1 MKHSYRRTAW
11 ALAMIILLMSC
22 VMALAPVTVLAE
34 AESTATHSS
43 TIYSADANS
52 GQRDVVCN
60 TLDGT
65 GSAAYYTG
73 TYTYEDLSALESGEL
88 LVSLRTLMTD
98 THKTKTSYN
107 NCRDYAVKTDC
118 QNSDGSVSLLYTGYT
133 AQMSDYIGSGRLG
146 WNREHVWPQSLGG
159 FKTSGAGS
167 DLHHVRPDDSK
178 TNADRGNLKYGDVSS
193 GSDVAGSSLVG
204 GMVGGTRDSSYFEP
218 LDNVKGDVARI
229 CLYVYARYGTQYD
242 KCADIT
248 NVFQSVDVLLEWCAL
263 DPVDTWEMGRNEVV
277 GAIQGNRN
285 VFIDYPEYAWL
296 IFDRKVPTN
305 MVTPSGMAMSQVEG
319 AESATE
325 SETETTPPS
334 DVTSDNQFVGA
345 SVTLGIDLTMKY
357 YASVDDGTVDA
368 NQTLATRC
376 TMNGNTVIIK
386 AGEKNA
392 DGYYIFAFTGITP
405 QCMGDEI
412 IAELVI
418 LDADDNVVSILS
430 TKSEYSVKVNAQSL
444 LTNNADNT
452 ALVTT
457 VSDMLAYGEAAQIY
471 TGYNTDVLITS
482 DVTGMNP
489 STALPTAS
497 DNVTKLTSS
506 DSVAG
511 SGFRTAYLF
520 FSNYNRIR
528 IGLMAQSEITV
539 VIKKDGV
546 TVGEQTFAISAS
558 TQYLDTDPIYA
569 TEFADTYTFEMYE
582 GDTLMQTLTYSVN
595 SYLYNN
601 MNKTDTSTGE
611 LTSMASL
618 ARALYRYGAS
628 CLAYRG

>member
-1 MKHSYRRTAW
+1 MPSSSSTSVCHFA
-11 ALAMIILLMSC
+11 
-22 VMALAPVTVLAE
+22 TVENLTVGNS
-34 AESTATHSS
+34 STATSP
-43 TIYSADANS
+43 
-52 GQRDVVCN
+52 G
-60 TLDGT
+60 
-65 GSAAYYTG
+65 
-73 TYTYEDLSALESGEL
+73 
-88 LVSLRTLMTD
+88 
-98 THKTKTSYN
+98 K
-107 NCRDYAVKTDC
+107 
-118 QNSDGSVSLLYTGYT
+118 
-133 AQMSDYIGSGRLG
+133 
-146 WNREHVWPQSLGG
+146 
-159 FKTSGAGS
+159 
-167 DLHHVRPDDSK
+167 
-178 TNADRGNLKYGDVSS
+178 
-193 GSDVAGSSLVG
+193 
-204 GMVGGTRDSSYFEP
+204 
-218 LDNVKGDVARI
+218 
-229 CLYVYARYGTQYD
+229 
-242 KCADIT
+242 
-248 NVFQSVDVLLEWCAL
+248 
-263 DPVDTWEMGRNEVV
+263 
-277 GAIQGNRN
+277 
-285 VFIDYPEYAWL
+285 
-296 IFDRKVPTN
+296 
-305 MVTPSGMAMSQVEG
+305 
-319 AESATE
+319 
-325 SETETTPPS
+325 
-334 DVTSDNQFVGA
+334 FVGA
-345 SVTLGIDLTMKY
+345 SVSLGIDLTMKY
-357 YASVDDGTVDA
+357 YASVEDGTVGA
-368 NQTLATRC
+368 NQTLATRF
-376 TMNGNTVIIK
+376 TMNGNTVTIK

-418 LDADDNVVSILS
+418 LDANDNVVSTLS
-430 TKSEYSVKVNAQSL
+430 TKREYSVKVNAQSL
-444 LTNNADNT
+444 LTRNATNT
-452 ALVTT
+452 VLVTT
-457 VSDMLAYGEAAQIY
+457 VSDMLAYGKAAQIY

-489 STALPTAS
+489 SAALPTAS